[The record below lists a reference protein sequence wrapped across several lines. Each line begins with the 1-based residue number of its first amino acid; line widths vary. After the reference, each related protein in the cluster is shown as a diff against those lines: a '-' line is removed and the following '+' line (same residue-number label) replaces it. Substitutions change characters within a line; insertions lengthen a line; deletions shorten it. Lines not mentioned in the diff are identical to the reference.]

1 MDLDEYL
8 WRNKIT
14 LDKCKQEVGLSQ
26 AALCSLKRRK
36 TSPSL
41 LSALKLF
48 EFSKGK
54 ITLEELLTHKHLEEY
69 KKWQDARKTFD
80 SCKSEIPKSWK
91 LNTPIAELDSDPEF
105 QKFKDSYGS
114 QIIS

>member
-14 LDKCKQEVGLSQ
+14 LDKCKKEVGLSQ

-41 LSALKLF
+41 LSALKLV

-54 ITLEELLTHKHLEEY
+54 IKLEELLTDKHLEEY
-69 KKWQDARKTFD
+69 KNWQNARKNPD
-80 SCKSEIPKSWK
+80 ECKPEIPKSWK
-91 LNTPIAELDSDPEF
+91 QPTPMKELDSDPEF
-105 QKFKDSYGS
+105 QKFKASYGS